1 MIGEIVSSPVVW
13 IIALVA
19 LQRLGELV
27 VARRNT
33 AALLA
38 RGGREIGRRH
48 YPLFILLHTSWLV
61 TILAMTPLDRA
72 PNWGLIF
79 VFAVLQLL
87 RVWVIATLGPYWT
100 TRVITLDGA
109 PIVRNGPFRFVRHPN
124 YWIVVG
130 ELAVLP
136 LAFGDVWIAVIWSGL
151 NALLLR
157 HRISVEMAAL
167 APRETPQVPLTA
179 GGADGTHL
187 RAR

>member
-1 MIGEIVSSPVVW
+1 MIDHIAASPLVW
-13 IIALVA
+13 IVGLVA
-19 LQRLGELV
+19 LQRLAELV

-48 YPLFILLHTSWLV
+48 YPLFILLHASWLLA
-61 TILAMTPLDRA
+61 ILVATPLDRQ
-72 PNWGLIF
+72 PSWGLIG
-79 VFAVLQLL
+79 VFAGLQLL

-109 PIVRNGPFRFVRHPN
+109 PIVRRGPFRFVRHPN

-136 LAFGDVWIAVIWSGL
+136 LAFGEVWIAVIWSAL

-167 APRETPQVPLTA
+167 APRERPQYPPTA
-179 GGADGTHL
+179 TNADGTPV
-187 RAR
+187 RVR